1 MATIHLRTPI
11 PGPKSKALAQRRVD
25 AIPRG
30 LSIGTPV
37 YVAKAEDAWLEDVD
51 GNRYL
56 DFAGGIGCLNVGHRR
71 EPVVTAVKNQAD
83 RFLHTC
89 VQVTPYEEYVRLA
102 ERMNQ
107 VTPGKF
113 PKKTLF
119 VNSGAEAVENAVK
132 IARAHTG
139 RSGIIAFEDAFHGR
153 TMMALSLTSKTHPYK
168 AGFAPF
174 PGDVYRI
181 PFAYCYRCSYSLKYP
196 SCDLFCARHLE
207 DTFKRVVASEDVA
220 AVIAE
225 PVLGEGG
232 FVVPPKDFFK
242 VLMEICH
249 KHGVLFIADEVQSG
263 FGRTGHLFASEYYGI
278 EPDILV
284 TAKSLGGGLP
294 LAAITGRAEIMD
306 APGPG
311 GLGGTFAGNPLSCA
325 AALAVLDIFERE
337 NLLARANE
345 VGERFQKRARAMA
358 EALADCRRRS
368 RTGRNA
374 GDRTGAVAET
384 REPAA
389 EETKQITQYCYEH
402 GLITITAG
410 SYSNVVR
417 VLVPL
422 VVTDQQ
428 MDEGMDVLESA
439 LQMVCEKKVPSP
451 SRFSVCDVCGS
462 RATRPRERRAGR
474 RRYNNPRDKFMTVAT
489 ATLTKVPNYINGQ
502 WIDSEGHRVA

>member
-1 MATIHLRTPI
+1 MPAINIQTEL
-11 PGPKSKALAQRRVD
+11 PGPKSKAWLDRRAA

-30 LSIGTPV
+30 VYAGTPIFICS
-37 YVAKAEDAWLEDVD
+37 AEGATFEDLD
-51 GNRYL
+51 GNRFIDL
-56 DFAGGIGCLNVGHRR
+56 CGGIGCINVGHRNPR
-71 EPVVTAVKNQAD
+71 VIAAIRRQLDA
-83 RFLHTC
+83 FLHMC
-89 VQVTPYEEYVRLA
+89 FQVTGYESYIRLA

-107 VTPGKF
+107 IAPGNF
-113 PKKTLF
+113 PKKTFF

-132 IARAHTG
+132 IARARTG

-153 TMMALSLTSKTHPYK
+153 TMMTLALTSKTHPYK

-181 PFAYCYRCSYSLKYP
+181 PYAYCYRCSYSLKYP

-232 FVVPPKDFFK
+232 FVVPPPDFFP
-242 VLMEICH
+242 VLIDICH

-263 FGRTGHLFASEYYGI
+263 FGRTGKLFASEHYGI

-325 AALAVLDIFERE
+325 AALAVLDLFEKD

-345 VGERFQKRARAMA
+345 LGDHFQRRAR
-358 EALADCRRRS
+358 EWQRRWPIIGDVRGLGGMQAIELVRS
-368 RTGRNA
+368 QETKIPA
-374 GDRTGAVAET
+374 GD
-384 REPAA
+384 
-389 EETKQITQYCYEH
+389 ETKKITQYCYEH

-410 SYSNVVR
+410 SYSNVIR

-422 VVTDQQ
+422 VISSQQ
-428 MDEGMDVLESA
+428 MDEALEVLESA
-439 LQMVCEKKVPSP
+439 IAN
-451 SRFSVCDVCGS
+451 VCDQKG
-462 RATRPRERRAGR
+462 A
-474 RRYNNPRDKFMTVAT
+474 VAQ
-489 ATLTKVPNYINGQ
+489 LV
-502 WIDSEGHRVA
+502 